1 MSQTCEVGEWL
12 AFDGGLE
19 VLVDDLE
26 PFAPTH
32 LDRDHQDG
40 DTYVRFTVCARNTA
54 PRAGKAMRA
63 HRREHPRAPAPS
75 GDLSEAARTRLVE
88 KRSAERV
95 QAMKKA
101 RAAVHMEVEARV
113 QLWADDVRAHRTHDA
128 DQSILTGLHTTVP
141 RRRTRKATYA
151 FRVPA
156 DALDRVRVVIR
167 PSVNDRLQ
175 EEAEWTTE
183 IDAPDASLLD
193 ESLPRHDE
201 EAEESA
207 AVSAE
212 SGDVSEDD
220 DSEGEGEPEQRRTSL
235 RERRQNKRD
244 HRRQQLKSNNGAVL

>member
-19 VLVDDLE
+19 VLVEDLE

-54 PRAGKAMRA
+54 PPARKAMRA

-75 GDLSEAARTRLVE
+75 GDLSEAARTRMIE
-88 KRSAERV
+88 KRAAERV

-101 RAAVHMEVEARV
+101 KAAVHMEVEARV
-113 QLWADDVRAHRTHDA
+113 QLWADEVRAHRTHDP

-156 DALDRVRVVIR
+156 ASLDHVRVVIV

-175 EEAEWTTE
+175 EEAEWTAGVE
-183 IDAPDASLLD
+183 APDASLLEDSLQRDDGTD
-193 ESLPRHDE
+193 EDA
-201 EAEESA
+201 EA
-207 AVSAE
+207 
-212 SGDVSEDD
+212 
-220 DSEGEGEPEQRRTSL
+220 SEGDDEPESESEVRQPSF

-244 HRRQQLKSNNGAVL
+244 HRRQQIKSTNGAVL

>member
-19 VLVDDLE
+19 VLVEDLE

-40 DTYVRFTVCARNTA
+40 DTYVRFTVCARNTS
-54 PRAGKAMRA
+54 PRARKAMRA

-75 GDLSEAARTRLVE
+75 GDLSEAARTRMIE
-88 KRSAERV
+88 KRAAERV
-95 QAMKKA
+95 QAAKKA
-101 RAAVHMEVEARV
+101 RAAVRMEVEARV
-113 QLWADDVRAHRTHDA
+113 QLWADEVRAHRTHDPE
-128 DQSILTGLHTTVP
+128 QSILAGLHTTVP

-156 DALDRVRVVIR
+156 DSLDHVRVVIV

-175 EEAEWTTE
+175 EEAEWTAE
-183 IDAPDASLLD
+183 VEAPDDALLD
-193 ESLPRHDE
+193 DSLPR
-201 EAEESA
+201 
-207 AVSAE
+207 
-212 SGDVSEDD
+212 DD
-220 DSEGEGEPEQRRTSL
+220 DTDDGAAEASEEETEARQPSF

-244 HRRQQLKSNNGAVL
+244 HRRQQIKSTNGAVL